1 MGTEYA
7 STIIFI
13 IFWDFLM
20 FYQFLC
26 SLQVRRCAIISYK
39 HGIYELPHEFP
50 NNLKLRILGNQKI
63 SGKCLNPKN
72 DSLVPSLAAKIETLL
87 ILAKKN
93 LEKQKLNFFRNV
105 LFHVKT
111 RVYLKYLWMIVAMQI
126 FCLYMERGEFLWR
139 PWNIL
144 GIYWWVM
151 KYFSK
156 FLMGHK
162 MLFYVLFSKFYFL
175 SQRGWST
182 KYPN

>member
-39 HGIYELPHEFP
+39 HGIYDLPHELP
-50 NNLKLRILGNQKI
+50 SNLKLRILGNQKI
-63 SGKCLNPKN
+63 SGKSLNPKN
-72 DSLVPSLAAKIETLL
+72 DSLVPNFVNTS
-87 ILAKKN
+87 KKT

-156 FLMGHK
+156 FLRGHK
-162 MLFYVLFSKFYFL
+162 IFSYVLFSYIYFL
-175 SQRGWST
+175 S
-182 KYPN
+182 